1 MKILVI
7 SALLVIA
14 KALPTPDDVV
24 TDVFGRTNN
33 AGYSGASADNY
44 PDDFL
49 EPTNEQQRA
58 PDPTIQ
64 QNLEFEHCWEYTNIT
79 GHECVP
85 YYQCSNGEIIT
96 DGTGLIDIRNGFGV
110 LNAEDGKCP
119 GFLDVCCKN
128 PDFVAT
134 TTTTTEAPIIPV
146 PYSASC
152 GRRNVNGLGAR
163 ISGFKEDESQV
174 GEWPHMCALLREE
187 LLIEDIADGYGG
199 STQESKTV
207 NHFVCGASLIEPGV
221 VLTAGHCVDKL
232 DHRSSGTGQ
241 LETTLKVRC
250 GEWDTQTES
259 EPYQHQ
265 DRYVGDIYIHPEF
278 FGGALFNDVALLF
291 MREPFVMDH
300 NVDTI
305 CLPQPGETFVDDTC
319 YATGWGKDK
328 FGRDGN
334 YQVILKEIDLNVT
347 DNEYCQNQLRKTR
360 LGKRFRL
367 HPSFLC
373 AGGGDSGKDTC
384 KGDGGSPLVCPSK
397 YVPNTYIQAG
407 IVAWGIGCGEQG
419 VPGVYADVAQSV
431 CWIDYIMSGHGQ
443 GLAQGDFVSSYWG
456 YGAETCGQ
464 WMEDKLNSGLPQGLL
479 NSYQFWN
486 VNWEPEQQ
494 NLVDISENARD
505 ESGDGYVDVSE
516 PLTDDGKYN
525 NADNNGPVSQIF
537 SSGNDD
543 QTYNIITEEN
553 REVDYEGNYSPENQI
568 NEQVN
573 DDTYSDH
580 RDTDHYNND
589 GSSTKH
595 TDDDDDILVE
605 VIIDSTNADN
615 NNNEGA
621 LDDNNNFVEAI
632 KDSGANGVDNYNN
645 QEEPLQ
651 TFRQTSTSAPYRR

>member
-1 MKILVI
+1 MITAVVVLV
-7 SALLVIA
+7 AN
-14 KALPTPDDVV
+14 ALPTPDDVV
-24 TDVFGRTNN
+24 TNISGSTTHIPPFG
-33 AGYSGASADNY
+33 AGNF
-44 PDDFL
+44 PDDFS
-49 EPTNEQQRA
+49 EPTNQQHIA
-58 PDPTIQ
+58 PVIQ
-64 QNLEFEHCWEYTNIT
+64 QNLEFEHCWQYTNIT

-134 TTTTTEAPIIPV
+134 TTTTTEAPIEPV
-146 PYSASC
+146 PYRASC

-187 LLIEDIADGYGG
+187 VIIEDIADGYGG

-221 VLTAGHCVDKL
+221 VLTAGHCVDKYNGK
-232 DHRSSGTGQ
+232 DSATGQ

-265 DRYVGDIYIHPEF
+265 DRYVGDLYIHPEF

-291 MREPFVMDH
+291 TTEPFVLDH
-300 NVDTI
+300 NLDTI

-319 YATGWGKDK
+319 FATGWGKDK
-328 FGRDGN
+328 FGKEGN
-334 YQVILKEIDLNVT
+334 YQVILKEIDLPIT
-347 DNEYCQNQLRKTR
+347 DNEYCQTQLRKTR

-397 YVPNTYIQAG
+397 YSPDSYVQAG

-443 GLAQGDFVSSYWG
+443 DLNALPTVSSYWG
-456 YGAETCGQ
+456 YSDETCGV
-464 WMEDKLNSGLPQGLL
+464 WMQEKLNSGLPPALL
-479 NSYQFWN
+479 AAYQFWN
-486 VNWEPEQQ
+486 VYWEPQQQ

-505 ESGDGYVDVSE
+505 QAGDGYVDASE
-516 PLTDDGKYN
+516 PLTDDGNYNNVDDNEPVRQTITNGNDGETYN
-525 NADNNGPVSQIF
+525 NA
-537 SSGNDD
+537 
-543 QTYNIITEEN
+543 EEI
-553 REVDYEGNYSPENQI
+553 REVDDAGNYSPESPI
-568 NEQVN
+568 NEQLN
-573 DDTYSDH
+573 EEGYSDP
-580 RDTDHYNND
+580 RDTDNYNND
-589 GSSTKH
+589 GG
-595 TDDDDDILVE
+595 DGDDILVQA
-605 VIIDSTNADN
+605 IIDPANGDN
-615 NNNEGA
+615 YSNEGA
-621 LDDNNNFVEAI
+621 SDDDNYFVEAI
-632 KDSGANGVDNYNN
+632 KDAGDNGADNYNDP
-645 QEEPLQ
+645 EPLQ
-651 TFRQTSTSAPYRR
+651 ASVSTSTSAPYRR

>member
-7 SALLVIA
+7 TTLLVIA

-24 TDVFGRTNN
+24 ADVFGRTNN
-33 AGYSGASADNY
+33 DEYSGASVGEY

-49 EPTNEQQRA
+49 EPANEQQRA

-64 QNLEFEHCWEYTNIT
+64 QSSEFEHCWQYTNIT

-134 TTTTTEAPIIPV
+134 TTSTTEAPIIPV

-187 LLIEDIADGYGG
+187 VIIEDIADGYGG
-199 STQESKTV
+199 STQESKTI

-221 VLTAGHCVDKL
+221 VLTAGHCVDKFNGR
-232 DHRSSGTGQ
+232 DSATGQ

-265 DRYVGDIYIHPEF
+265 DRYVGDLYIHPEF

-291 MREPFVMDH
+291 TTESFVLDH
-300 NVDTI
+300 NLDTI

-319 YATGWGKDK
+319 FATGWGKDK
-328 FGRDGN
+328 FGKDGN

-347 DNEYCQNQLRKTR
+347 DNEYCQTQLRKTR

-397 YVPNTYIQAG
+397 YNPNSYVQAG

-431 CWIDYIMSGHGQ
+431 CWIDYIMAGHGQ
-443 GLAQGDFVSSYWG
+443 DLSSQGDSLPTVSSYWG
-456 YGAETCGQ
+456 YNAETCGV
-464 WMEDKLNSGLPQGLL
+464 WMQEKLDSGLPPALL
-479 NSYQFWN
+479 HAYQFWN
-486 VNWEPEQQ
+486 VYWEPQQQ

-505 ESGDGYVDVSE
+505 ESGDGYADVSD
-516 PLTDDGKYN
+516 PLTDDGNYN
-525 NADNNGPVSQIF
+525 NADDNGPVRQTIDN
-537 SSGNDD
+537 GNGDE
-543 QTYNIITEEN
+543 TYNSAEEI
-553 REVDYEGNYSPENQI
+553 REGDDEGNYSPESQS
-568 NEQVN
+568 NEQLN
-573 DDTYSDH
+573 EDSYSDP
-580 RDTDHYNND
+580 RDTDNYNND
-589 GSSTKH
+589 GSSAKH
-595 TDDDDDILVE
+595 TDDTDDILVDA
-605 VIIDSTNADN
+605 ILDSATGDN
-615 NNNEGA
+615 YNNEGSSD
-621 LDDNNNFVEAI
+621 DDNYFVEAI
-632 KDSGANGVDNYNN
+632 KQA
-645 QEEPLQ
+645 
-651 TFRQTSTSAPYRR
+651 STSAPYRR